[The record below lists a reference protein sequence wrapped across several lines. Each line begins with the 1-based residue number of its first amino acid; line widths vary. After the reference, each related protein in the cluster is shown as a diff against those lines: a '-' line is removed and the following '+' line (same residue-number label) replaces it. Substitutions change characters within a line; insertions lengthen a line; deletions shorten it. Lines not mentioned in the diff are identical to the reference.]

1 MYRFGWKQQP
11 HRVQNIFNLIF
22 LIKINKQQL
31 KKNKKKIRLQRLL
44 LQLIH
49 LGQ

>member
-1 MYRFGWKQQP
+1 MTLHRFGWKQQP

-31 KKNKKKIRLQRLL
+31 KKKKFRLRRLR